1 VEETANMK
9 TNRRNLKIDEQTSPT
24 ERRGST
30 HSYFRVSE
38 YGVAEKVTEPGAQ
51 SQVIESRP
59 PASQI
64 RHWGINE

>member
-9 TNRRNLKIDEQTSPT
+9 TNRRNLKIAEQTSPAQ
-24 ERRGST
+24 RIGST

-38 YGVAEKVTEPGAQ
+38 YGVTEKVTEAGAPN
-51 SQVIESRP
+51 QVIESKP
-59 PASQI
+59 PAYQI